1 MALKV
6 LTPERAHDSQ
16 RLIQFRREAE
26 LGTRLVGPSLL
37 PVHEFGEADGR
48 AFMAMPLINGG
59 TLGDA
64 IAARRRRPPGR
75 LAIAGPWWAS
85 LTDEAFARA
94 MVRILARIARG
105 LEVVHDGRVV
115 HRDIKPANILLDRT
129 REDRPFL
136 CDFGLG
142 RHFDEPPPPGRCISG
157 TPLYMAPEKI
167 LGRDCDEV
175 RCDLYSLGVT
185 LFEAVT
191 LVHPFP
197 LPRNV
202 PRACLATYIASTVPP
217 RPRSIRPEIPRRSS
231 RSSSARWPPTPTAAT
246 RPPASSPATSNG
258 SRRDTPR
265 PPEADRHDTLWAR
278 VSATSCASHSR

>member
-1 MALKV
+1 
-6 LTPERAHDSQ
+6 
-16 RLIQFRREAE
+16 LIQFRREAE
-26 LGTRLVGPSLL
+26 LGTRLIGPSLL

-64 IAARRRRPPGR
+64 IAARLRRPPGR
-75 LAIAGPWWAS
+75 PAIAGPWWAS
-85 LTDEAFARA
+85 LPDEAFALA
-94 MVRILARIARG
+94 MVRVLARIARG
-105 LEVVHDGRVV
+105 LEVVHAGRVV
-115 HRDIKPANILLDRT
+115 HRDIKPANILLDRS

-142 RHFDEPPPPGRCISG
+142 RHFDDPLPPDRRISG

-202 PRACLATYIASTVPP
+202 PRACLATYIATTVPP
-217 RPRSIRPEIPRRSS
+217 RPRSIRPEIPQSLESIIIRAMARHPERRYATAGEL
-231 RSSSARWPPTPTAAT
+231 ARDLEWVA
-246 RPPASSPATSNG
+246 
-258 SRRDTPR
+258 
-265 PPEADRHDTLWAR
+265 
-278 VSATSCASHSR
+278 ASHAPAACG